1 MLVMDNFRAH
11 ILPKDKVTQLTF
23 AGGFNGFQYQN
34 VVCLFLPPNV
44 TSVVQPLDQGI
55 IAAFK
60 AHYRRHHIAFFLDQI
75 REGIKPK
82 SVKINMMQV
91 LRWTREGKK
100 FIEGETIANCW
111 VKSGIL
117 STVQECE
124 LKGDGERKTKRGAA
138 KFKADYEKVAK
149 ELDALDLNTTSG

>member
-1 MLVMDNFRAH
+1 M
-11 ILPKDKVTQLTF
+11 LPKDKATQLTF
-23 AGGFNGFQYQN
+23 AGGFKGFQYQN

-55 IAAFK
+55 IVAFK

-82 SVKINMMQV
+82 AAKINMMQV
-91 LRWTREGKK
+91 LRWTRDAKK

-111 VKSGIL
+111 VKS
-117 STVQECE
+117 
-124 LKGDGERKTKRGAA
+124 
-138 KFKADYEKVAK
+138 
-149 ELDALDLNTTSG
+149 